1 MFSNVIDLLNY
12 YIVKKKILIDKLK
25 AILEVDSLILNSKL
39 TELPEWDSL
48 SSLSV
53 LAMLDSDYG
62 INLTNSDLKNF
73 KDVCEF
79 CDFVNEQSKK

>member
-1 MFSNVIDLLNY
+1 MNNDILL
-12 YIVKKKILIDKLK
+12 DKLK
-25 AILEVDSLILNSKL
+25 GILEIDSLGLNSKL
-39 TELPEWDSL
+39 TDLPEWDSL

-62 INLTNSDLKNF
+62 LNLTNSELRSF
-73 KDVCEF
+73 KDLNSF